1 MNPDQTL
8 QHTVNENLVNPPDP
22 ARMIVGLR
30 DTGYS
35 FEAAV
40 ADIVD
45 NSVAAGATDVQ
56 IHWSVTRDGRKFIHF
71 ADNGDGMTRDE
82 LEAGMRYGS
91 PKRASAKSLGKFGLG
106 MKTASSSCCRRL
118 TVISRKAS
126 DQPLA
131 KLAWDIDH
139 VEGTNIW
146 EMLEPPVTPD
156 EEETFEEL
164 VGNKGTLVVWSKCDR
179 VLRGDLEP
187 GSAKEQ
193 TALKNRMKR
202 LSEHLGK
209 VFHRFID
216 SSEKGVPNVSIRI
229 NGDYVESW
237 DPFYTE
243 KSDCLDDRSVPVI
256 NDTGDEIPVRFRAFI
271 LPHQAELNDEEK
283 KKAKIQNS
291 RQGFYVYRENRL
303 IHDGDWFGLYK
314 LEPHLSLLRAEFSF
328 DHRLDEAFQVDV
340 KKSRV
345 IPDPALEEWIG
356 KFIEPLRRE
365 ANKRY
370 REATSRQATGAAG
383 NPHKGT
389 NLSIGKAEPNTNGPT
404 IRQAD
409 PKSGEVTIVNK
420 SGEVSFKIKV
430 QEQVPTEELYVQPS
444 DTVLDGNLWQPV
456 VRMDS
461 TGKSHVGIEI
471 NQQHDFYRKIYLP
484 LSKSNRAAIQ
494 GIDCLLWALSNS
506 EMNVTRENL
515 RALFEDLRFEV
526 SRNLRRLIVDLP
538 EPDNEVLGGEESDAS
553 EA

>member
-1 MNPDQTL
+1 M
-8 QHTVNENLVNPPDP
+8 NPPDP

-45 NSVAAGATDVQ
+45 NSIAAGAKHAQ
-56 IHWSVTRDGRKFIHF
+56 INWSVTRDGRKFIHF
-71 ADNGDGMTRDE
+71 ADNGEGMTRDE

-106 MKTASSSCCRRL
+106 MKTASSSCCRCL
-118 TVISRKAS
+118 TVISRKS
-126 DQPLA
+126 PDQPLA

-139 VEGTNIW
+139 VENTNVW
-146 EMLEPPVTPD
+146 EMLEPPISPAD
-156 EEETFEEL
+156 EKTFNDL
-164 VGNKGTLVVWSKCDR
+164 VGDKGTLVVWSKCDR

-187 GSAKEQ
+187 GSSKEQ
-193 TALKNRMKR
+193 TAFKNRMKR

-216 SSEKGVPNVSIRI
+216 TGVAGVPNVTISI
-229 NGDYVESW
+229 NGENVEPW

-256 NDTGDEIPVRFRAFI
+256 NDAGDTIPVRFRAFI
-271 LPHQAELNDEEK
+271 LPHQAELTDDEK

-370 REATSRQATGAAG
+370 REATSRQATNQAG

-389 NLSIGKAEPNTNGPT
+389 NVSIRKAEENTNGPT
-404 IRQAD
+404 IQQAD
-409 PKSGEVTIVNK
+409 PKSGEVTLVNK

-430 QEQVPTEELYVQPS
+430 QEQVPNEELYVQPC
-444 DTVLDGNLWQPV
+444 DNVQDGNLWQPV
-456 VRMDS
+456 VRKDS

-484 LSKSNRAAIQ
+484 LSNSNRAAIQ
-494 GIDCLLWALSNS
+494 GIDCLLWAFSNS
-506 EMNVTRENL
+506 EMNVTRDSL
-515 RALFEDLRFEV
+515 KALFEDLRFEV
-526 SRNLRRLIVDLP
+526 SRNLRRLIADLP
-538 EPDNEVLGGEESDAS
+538 EPDDKMACEEEGVSVD
-553 EA
+553 

>member
-1 MNPDQTL
+1 METQPGQNYI
-8 QHTVNENLVNPPDP
+8 VNEELVNPPD
-22 ARMIVGLR
+22 ASRMIVGLR

-45 NSVAAGATDVQ
+45 NSIAAGADSVK
-56 IHWSVTRDGRKFIHF
+56 IEWSVTRDGRKFIYF
-71 ADNGDGMTRDE
+71 ADNGEGMTRTD

-91 PKRASAKSLGKFGLG
+91 PKRVSAKSLGKFGLG
-106 MKTASSSCCRRL
+106 MKTASSSCCRCL
-118 TVISRKAS
+118 TVISRKS
-126 DQPLA
+126 TDQPLA

-139 VEGTNIW
+139 VETLGVW
-146 EMLEPPVTPD
+146 EMLEPAITP
-156 EEETFEEL
+156 EEKKAFSDL
-164 VGNKGTLVVWSKCDR
+164 VGEKGTLVIWSKCDR
-179 VLRGDLEP
+179 VLRADLEP

-209 VFHRFID
+209 VFHRFLDPGIKD
-216 SSEKGVPNVSIRI
+216 VPNVTITI
-229 NGDYVESW
+229 NGEASEPW

-243 KSDCLDDRSVPVI
+243 KSDCLDERSVPVV
-256 NDTGDEIPVRFRAFI
+256 TESGEEVPVKFRAFI

-291 RQGFYVYRENRL
+291 KQGFYVYRENRL

-345 IPDPALEEWIG
+345 IPDPALEDWIG

-370 REATSRQATGAAG
+370 REATSRKSVGGNT
-383 NPHKGT
+383 NPHRGT
-389 NLSIGKAEPNTNGPT
+389 NVSIKKAEENTNGPT
-404 IRQAD
+404 IQDAD
-409 PKSGEVTIVNK
+409 PKSGQVTMLNK
-420 SGEVSFKIKV
+420 SGEVSFRIKV

-444 DTVLDGNLWQPV
+444 DSVQDGNLWQPV
-456 VRMDS
+456 VRKDS
-461 TGKSHVGIEI
+461 SGKSHVGIEI
-471 NQQHDFYRKIYLP
+471 NEQHDFYRKIYLP
-484 LSKSNRAAIQ
+484 LSNTNRAALQ

-515 RALFEDLRFEV
+515 KALFEDLRFEV
-526 SRNLRRLIVDLP
+526 SRNLRRLISDLP
-538 EPDNEVLGGEESDAS
+538 EPEDILDSTDHLDAS
-553 EA
+553 E

>member
-1 MNPDQTL
+1 MNPPDPTTHL
-8 QHTVNENLVNPPDP
+8 INESLVNPPDP

-56 IHWSVTRDGRKFIHF
+56 IQWSVTRDGRKFIYF
-71 ADNGDGMTRDE
+71 ADNGAGMTRDE

-91 PKRASAKSLGKFGLG
+91 PKRVSAKSLGKFGLG
-106 MKTASSSCCRRL
+106 MKTASSSCCRQL
-118 TVISRKAS
+118 TVISRKS
-126 DQPLA
+126 PHQPLA

-139 VEGTNIW
+139 VENIGVW

-156 EEETFEEL
+156 EEETFEEM
-164 VGNKGTLVVWSKCDR
+164 VGSNGTLVVWSKCDR
-179 VLRGDLEP
+179 VLRSDLEP

-193 TALKNRMKR
+193 AALKSRMKK

-216 SSEKGVPNVSIRI
+216 SGLKDVPNVSIRI
-229 NGDYVESW
+229 NGEHVEAW
-237 DPFYTE
+237 DPFYME

-256 NDTGDEIPVRFRAFI
+256 NDLGEEIPVRFRAFI
-271 LPHQAELNDEEK
+271 LPHQAGLNDEEK

-370 REATSRQATGAAG
+370 RDATSKQMTGAAG
-383 NPHKGT
+383 NPHRGT
-389 NLSIGKAEPNTNGPT
+389 NVSIQKAEESTNGPS
-404 IRQAD
+404 IQSAD
-409 PKSGEVTIVNK
+409 PKSGEVTLVNK

-430 QEQVPTEELYVQPS
+430 QEQVPTEELYIQPT
-444 DTVLDGNLWQPV
+444 DTVQDGNLWQPV
-456 VRMDS
+456 VRKDS
-461 TGKSHVGIEI
+461 TGKSHVGIEL
-471 NQQHDFYRKIYLP
+471 NRQHDFYRKIYLP
-484 LSKSNRAAIQ
+484 LANSNPATVQ

-506 EMNVTRENL
+506 EMNVTRDNL
-515 RALFEDLRFEV
+515 KALFEDLRFEV
-526 SRNLRRLIVDLP
+526 SRNLRRLIEDLP
-538 EPDNEVLGGEESDAS
+538 EPDSSTDDTSSAS
-553 EA
+553 Q

>member
-1 MNPDQTL
+1 MNPPDPTP
-8 QHTVNENLVNPPDP
+8 HTINENLVNPPDP

-56 IHWSVTRDGRKFIHF
+56 IHWSVTRLGHKFIHF
-71 ADNGDGMTRDE
+71 ADNGAGMTRDE

-91 PKRASAKSLGKFGLG
+91 PKRVSAKSLGKFGLG
-106 MKTASSSCCRRL
+106 MKTASSSCCRQL
-118 TVISRKAS
+118 TVISRKS
-126 DQPLA
+126 PDQPLA

-139 VEGTNIW
+139 VEKIGVW
-146 EMLEPPVTPD
+146 EMLEPAVTND
-156 EEETFEEL
+156 EEEAFEEL
-164 VGNKGTLVVWSKCDR
+164 VGSNGTLVVWSKCDR
-179 VLRGDLEP
+179 VLRSDLEP
-187 GSAKEQ
+187 GSTKEQ
-193 TALKNRMKR
+193 AALKSRMKK

-216 SSEKGVPNVSIRI
+216 SGLKEVPNVSIQI
-229 NGDYVESW
+229 NGEHVEAW

-243 KSDCLDDRSVPVI
+243 KSDCLDDRIVPVI
-256 NDTGDEIPVRFRAFI
+256 NDLGDKIPVRFRAFI
-271 LPHQAELNDEEK
+271 LPHQAGLNDEEK

-370 REATSRQATGAAG
+370 RDATTKQMTGAAG
-383 NPHKGT
+383 NPHRGT
-389 NLSIGKAEPNTNGPT
+389 NVSIQKAEESTNGPS
-404 IRQAD
+404 IQSAD
-409 PKSGEVTIVNK
+409 PKSGEVTLVNK

-430 QEQVPTEELYVQPS
+430 QEQVPAEELYIQPT
-444 DTVLDGNLWQPV
+444 DTVQDGNLWQPV
-456 VRMDS
+456 VRKDS
-461 TGKSHVGIEI
+461 TGKSHVGIEL
-471 NQQHDFYRKIYLP
+471 NRQHDFYRKIYLP
-484 LSKSNRAAIQ
+484 LANSNPATVQ

-506 EMNVTRENL
+506 EMNVTRDNL
-515 RALFEDLRFEV
+515 KALFEDLRFEV
-526 SRNLRRLIVDLP
+526 SRNLRRLIEDLP
-538 EPDNEVLGGEESDAS
+538 EPDSSTDDTSSAS
-553 EA
+553 Q